1 MGHGDEGFTN
11 NFFLF
16 FNICHTSPSF
26 KIIAHMTHV
35 WYIPHM
41 TLHSLP
47 FEPRKIVATEA
58 RLNKIYEAAKLGL
71 KGDALALASG
81 MLPTEY
87 RQLCELDPIADMAA
101 LKGKADG
108 ELEMSKCLHK
118 AATEGDA
125 KAALAILQHSHGWV
139 AKQSISID
147 VDQRI
152 SIIGA
157 LRQAES
163 RIVNMGTIDEAPQRG
178 NDAGLLINNR
188 NKDGHDYTNSN
199 ANAAAL
205 SVRLQPNHGAVHT
218 QSED

>member
-1 MGHGDEGFTN
+1 MF
-11 NFFLF
+11 
-16 FNICHTSPSF
+16 
-26 KIIAHMTHV
+26 
-35 WYIPHM
+35 
-41 TLHSLP
+41 HSLP

-163 RIVNMGTIDEAPQRG
+163 RVIDVIANEPSPKLTRSDHEIPQEASSHRSHSMVQNG
-178 NDAGLLINNR
+178 
-188 NKDGHDYTNSN
+188 
-199 ANAAAL
+199 
-205 SVRLQPNHGAVHT
+205 
-218 QSED
+218 